1 MKSKNFLLIATV
13 VLISSPAYAES
24 SLGAHLHG
32 HVKLNVAADGK
43 TLFVEVHSPSE
54 SFLGFEH
61 RPETDQQKALW
72 TSVKNQWEKKTHE
85 LIQIDP
91 SLSCEVTQAHME
103 MHFEEEAGHSHD
115 DHDHE
120 EPGKHHGEDSHH
132 ESEHH
137 NHEEAHGH
145 GEEKPLMGVHSE
157 IKAEAMFSC
166 RKEIAD
172 SQLVV
177 WLKKHFSNIEQIE
190 AQVLPNAGVPYL
202 KTLTQEKAVLD
213 L

>member
-1 MKSKNFLLIATV
+1 MSSIKFFLIATV
-13 VLISSPAYAES
+13 VFISPPAYAES

-32 HVKLNVAADGK
+32 HVEFNVAADGK
-43 TLFVEVHSPSE
+43 KLFVEVHSPSE

-61 RPETDQQKALW
+61 RPQTDQQKALW

-91 SLSCEVTQAHME
+91 SLSCVVTQAHMD
-103 MHFEEEAGHSHD
+103 MHFEEDAEHPHD

-120 EPGKHHGEDSHH
+120 GPGKDHGEDSQH
-132 ESEHH
+132 ESGY
-137 NHEEAHGH
+137 HGH
-145 GEEKPLMGVHSE
+145 EAAHDHGEGEPLMGGHSE
-157 IKAEAMFSC
+157 VKAEAMFSC

-172 SQLVV
+172 SQLVIL
-177 WLKKHFSNIEQIE
+177 LKKHFPNIEQIE
-190 AQVLPNAGVPYL
+190 AQVLPNSNFPYS
-202 KTLTQEKAVLD
+202 KTLTEERAVLD

>member
-1 MKSKNFLLIATV
+1 MKRIFLLLIVAV
-13 VLISSPAYAES
+13 VFFSPPAYSES

-61 RPETDQQKALW
+61 QPETDQQKNLW
-72 TSVKNQWEKKTHE
+72 VSVKNRWEKKTHE
-85 LIQIDP
+85 LIQVDP
-91 SLSCEVTQAHME
+91 SLNCKVTQARMD
-103 MHFEEEAGHSHD
+103 MHFEEEEGHHHD
-115 DHDHE
+115 DHHHE
-120 EPGKHHGEDSHH
+120 ETGTAHGEDLHH

-137 NHEEAHGH
+137 SH
-145 GEEKPLMGVHSE
+145 GEQEPLKGVHSE
-157 IKAEAMFSC
+157 INAEVNFLC
-166 RKEIAD
+166 NHEIKD

-177 WLKKHFSNIEQIE
+177 RLKKYFPKIEEIE
-190 AQVLPNAGVPYL
+190 AQVLPNSGVPYS
-202 KTLTQEKAVLD
+202 KTLTQDKAILD

>member
-1 MKSKNFLLIATV
+1 MKLQLYLLTAI
-13 VLISSPAYAES
+13 VLFPSPVFAES

-61 RPETDQQKALW
+61 RPKTDKQKSLW
-72 TSVKNQWEKKTHE
+72 TSIKNQWNKKTSE
-85 LIQIDP
+85 LIQVDP
-91 SLSCEVTQAHME
+91 SLNCKVTQARMD
-103 MHFEEEAGHSHD
+103 MHFEEEEGRH
-115 DHDHE
+115 HE
-120 EPGKHHGEDSHH
+120 EHHHDEASEAHHEESHH

-137 NHEEAHGH
+137 NHGK
-145 GEEKPLMGVHSE
+145 EKPLKGVHSE
-157 IKAEAMFSC
+157 INAEAKFLC
-166 RKEIAD
+166 GHEIKD

-177 WLKKHFSNIEQIE
+177 RLKEHFPKIEEIE
-190 AQVLPNAGVPYL
+190 AQVLPNSGVPYS
-202 KTLTQEKAVLD
+202 KTLTQEKEVLN